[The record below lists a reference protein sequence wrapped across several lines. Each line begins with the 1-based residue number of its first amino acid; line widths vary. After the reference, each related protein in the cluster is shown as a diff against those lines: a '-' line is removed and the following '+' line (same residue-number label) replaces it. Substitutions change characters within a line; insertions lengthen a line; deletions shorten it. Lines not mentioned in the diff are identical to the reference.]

1 MVSIG
6 LLHRLNAT
14 EYGFCIRGETG
25 LPGLYGEG
33 TAGAALLPGA
43 GDQSPQYCRLTVPAA
58 ELLNCTSAG
67 HLAPTVRKVP

>member
-1 MVSIG
+1 MSMDGGGGAVVSIG

-25 LPGLYGEG
+25 LPDLYGEG

-43 GDQSPQYCRLTVPAA
+43 GD
-58 ELLNCTSAG
+58 
-67 HLAPTVRKVP
+67 